1 MWAHM
6 SAPTVVH
13 VTLEMCASGFVIVG
27 KAGEAMAAKK
37 LIRVST
43 VVVLLPESIES
54 RCLGLSC
61 SSILGRTRACKG
73 RS

>member
-13 VTLEMCASGFVIVG
+13 VTLEMCASGFVILG
-27 KAGEAMAAKK
+27 DAGEAMAAKK

-43 VVVLLPESIES
+43 KLVPLLDSIQS
-54 RCLGLSC
+54 RCLD
-61 SSILGRTRACKG
+61 IMLGSGKG
-73 RS
+73 VQR